1 MARQAGPSR
10 EALAF
15 LAQAR
20 QAMPPLTHGN
30 AHILR
35 AVNRREALPRSDRAV
50 ARHPVEISET
60 DVGGQ
65 PCLIVTPDGWNGT
78 GEALYCFGGGYYSG
92 SAREDLIL
100 AAPLA
105 AYSGRRITLVDYRL
119 APEHPYPAA
128 VEDGMAVY
136 REMAAR
142 GPFALIGESAGGNLA
157 LVLLL
162 RALREGLPLPE
173 RIALLSPWCDMTDRF
188 SHPNPDGDD
197 PTLTPEIARAAAP
210 IYAGDTDL
218 SDPELSP
225 VFSRWPNGLP
235 PMLITTGARD
245 LLREQVLR
253 LAKSLR
259 AAGNGCTLR
268 DHPHMWHVFEFYDEI
283 PEADRS
289 LREIGRF
296 LRASA

>member
-20 QAMPPLTHGN
+20 QAMPTLTRGN

-50 ARHPVEISET
+50 ARHPVEVSET

-65 PCLIVTPDGWNGT
+65 PCLIVTPDEWNGT

-162 RALREGLPLPE
+162 RALREGLRLPE
-173 RIALLSPWCDMTDRF
+173 RIALLSPWCDLTADF
-188 SHPNPDGDD
+188 PSPNPDGDD
-197 PTLTPEIARAAAP
+197 PTLTPDLARAAAS
-210 IYAGDTDL
+210 IYAGGTPL
-218 SDPELSP
+218 TEPELSP
-225 VFSRWPNGLP
+225 ILGEWPGGLP
-235 PMLITTGARD
+235 PVLLTTGTRD
-245 LLREQVLR
+245 LLQDQVLR
-253 LAKSLR
+253 LADRLR
-259 AAGNGCTLR
+259 AAGNTCETR
-268 DHPHMWHVFEFYDEI
+268 VHPHMWHVFEFYDEI
-283 PEADRS
+283 QKADHS
-289 LREIGRF
+289 LREIGDF
-296 LRASA
+296 LRPRA